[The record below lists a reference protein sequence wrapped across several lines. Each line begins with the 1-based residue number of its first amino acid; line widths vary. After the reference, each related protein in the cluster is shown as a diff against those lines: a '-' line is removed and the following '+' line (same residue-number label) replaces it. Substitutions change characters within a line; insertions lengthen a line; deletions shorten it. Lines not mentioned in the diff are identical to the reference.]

1 MPSPPAAVC
10 RSSPVC
16 AIRDRIYCVENQAVR
31 ADEAPSAWLGRG
43 SGEDTGQALM
53 SPHTAG
59 KQPKPFLTEITALL
73 AERSHKIFSP
83 DQLQLL
89 SKTAAKMSSEL
100 KADLESTDSAGQCWE
115 RGECWRSW
123 LGFVSAPNSTSPI
136 WAKELSAS
144 SPTKDIQCWKL
155 KEIKYLAVALRHLGM
170 KVYGYKAVIHP
181 FIIMGFFL

>member
-115 RGECWRSW
+115 RGEGRV
-123 LGFVSAPNSTSPI
+123 LE
-136 WAKELSAS
+136 ELAGVCVC
-144 SPTKDIQCWKL
+144 PKFHLT
-155 KEIKYLAVALRHLGM
+155 HLGQRAFCILT
-170 KVYGYKAVIHP
+170 Y
-181 FIIMGFFL
+181 